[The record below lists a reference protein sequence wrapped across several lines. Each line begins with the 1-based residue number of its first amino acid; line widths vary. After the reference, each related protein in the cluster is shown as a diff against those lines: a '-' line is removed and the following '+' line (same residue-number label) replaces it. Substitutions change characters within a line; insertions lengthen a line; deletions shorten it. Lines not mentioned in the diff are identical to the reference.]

1 MLGLRCLAE
10 RTRLR
15 LKTRASKP
23 GTWVRNPTFA
33 SSTSTFRSFFGWSNN
48 SKKARIN
55 NCIFAQQGVLQA
67 LRPNSRD
74 ATGIRARGAEHN
86 RLAPA
91 RSAVVQPV
99 SSFHRFLFRLRG
111 PNDLLKRTP
120 ERCAIVIPPIS
131 RTVSRMRGVRL
142 MSDNFV
148 FLAGTYLSFKT
159 RGLQTILAVWGI
171 SMGCRSPNPIQFA
184 ILQIS
189 RLSRGQHRPPALRSC
204 NSRRPAVMAGLCPR
218 PSTSFLTTTV
228 SQFDR
233 SIRDESGHYG
243 KGAPRARRQSNLPRR
258 AHRQSRRAL
267 RPRQNVEQLFPA
279 SEAGKPGETAI

>member
-1 MLGLRCLAE
+1 MSGLRSLAE

-74 ATGIRARGAEHN
+74 GAGIRARGAEHN

-120 ERCAIVIPPIS
+120 ERCAIVIRP
-131 RTVSRMRGVRL
+131 
-142 MSDNFV
+142 D
-148 FLAGTYLSFKT
+148 LAGGFTNARGAIDVGQFCFFSGHLSVFQNS
-159 RGLQTILAVWGI
+159 RAPNLLAVWGI

-189 RLSRGQHRPPALRSC
+189 RLSAANIDLQPSALC
-204 NSRRPAVMAGLCPR
+204 NSRRPAVMAGLVR
-218 PSTSFLTTTV
+218 
-228 SQFDR
+228 
-233 SIRDESGHYG
+233 GH
-243 KGAPRARRQSNLPRR
+243 PRR
-258 AHRQSRRAL
+258 SPLVGRVVENEPLPLSPPL
-267 RPRQNVEQLFPA
+267 R
-279 SEAGKPGETAI
+279 GERSGEGLG

>member
-1 MLGLRCLAE
+1 MSGLRCLAE

-15 LKTRASKP
+15 LKTLASKP

-74 ATGIRARGAEHN
+74 ATDIRARGAEHN
-86 RLAPA
+86 RLTPA

-99 SSFHRFLFRLRG
+99 SSFHRFLSRLRG
-111 PNDLLKRTP
+111 PNDLIKRTP
-120 ERCAIVIPPIS
+120 ERCAIVVPP
-131 RTVSRMRGVRL
+131 
-142 MSDNFV
+142 D
-148 FLAGTYLSFKT
+148 LAGGFTNARGAVDVGQFCFFSGHLSVFQNS
-159 RGLQTILAVWGI
+159 RAPDLLAVWGT

-189 RLSRGQHRPPALRSC
+189 RLSGPTPTSSPPLCAIHGAQPSW
-204 NSRRPAVMAGLCPR
+204 PGLSAA
-218 PSTSFLTTTV
+218 STSFLTTTV

-243 KGAPRARRQSNLPRR
+243 KGAPRARRQSNPPRR

-267 RPRQNVEQLFPA
+267 RPCQNVEQLFPA
-279 SEAGKPGETAI
+279 PEAGKPGETAF

>member
-1 MLGLRCLAE
+1 MSGLRCLAE

-48 SKKARIN
+48 SKKARID

-74 ATGIRARGAEHN
+74 GAGIRARDAEHN
-86 RLAPA
+86 RPAPA

-111 PNDLLKRTP
+111 SNDLLKRTS
-120 ERCAIVIPPIS
+120 ERCAIVIPPDLAGGF
-131 RTVSRMRGVRL
+131 TNARGAIDVGQFCFFSGHL
-142 MSDNFV
+142 FV
-148 FLAGTYLSFKT
+148 FQNSRAPNL
-159 RGLQTILAVWGI
+159 LAVWGI
-171 SMGCRSPNPIQFA
+171 SMGCRSPNPSQFA
-184 ILQIS
+184 ILQI
-189 RLSRGQHRPPALRSC
+189 LAFRGQHRPPALRFVQFTAP
-204 NSRRPAVMAGLCPR
+204 SRHARACPR
-218 PSTSFLTTTV
+218 PSTSFLTTSV

-243 KGAPRARRQSNLPRR
+243 KGAPRAGRQSNLPRR
-258 AHRQSRRAL
+258 AHRQNRRAL

>member
-1 MLGLRCLAE
+1 MSGLRSLAE

-33 SSTSTFRSFFGWSNN
+33 SSTSTFRWFFGWSNN

-74 ATGIRARGAEHN
+74 GAGIRARGAEHN

-91 RSAVVQPV
+91 RPAVVQPV

-120 ERCAIVIPPIS
+120 ERRAIVIPPDLAGGFTNARGAMDAGQFCFFSGHLSVFQTRRS
-131 RTVSRMRGVRL
+131 RLIGGLGNFNGLEAQIQSNSRF
-142 MSDNFV
+142 SK
-148 FLAGTYLSFKT
+148 FLAF
-159 RGLQTILAVWGI
+159 RGPT
-171 SMGCRSPNPIQFA
+171 
-184 ILQIS
+184 
-189 RLSRGQHRPPALRSC
+189 
-204 NSRRPAVMAGLCPR
+204 
-218 PSTSFLTTTV
+218 STSSPPLCA
-228 SQFDR
+228 
-233 SIRDESGHYG
+233 IH
-243 KGAPRARRQSNLPRR
+243 GAQPSWQGLSA
-258 AHRQSRRAL
+258 
-267 RPRQNVEQLFPA
+267 
-279 SEAGKPGETAI
+279 AIPVVPH

>member
-1 MLGLRCLAE
+1 MRGAAVPRASGGHVGLRCLAE

-55 NCIFAQQGVLQA
+55 NYIFAQQGVLQA

-74 ATGIRARGAEHN
+74 ATGILARGAEHN

-120 ERCAIVIPPIS
+120 EPCAVVIRP
-131 RTVSRMRGVRL
+131 
-142 MSDNFV
+142 D
-148 FLAGTYLSFKT
+148 LAGGFTNARGAIDVGQFYFFSGHYLSFKT
-159 RGLQTILAVWGI
+159 RGLQTYWRFGAFQWVAEAQ
-171 SMGCRSPNPIQFA
+171 IQ
-184 ILQIS
+184 S
-189 RLSRGQHRPPALRSC
+189 
-204 NSRRPAVMAGLCPR
+204 NSRFSKFLAFQGPT
-218 PSTSFLTTTV
+218 STSSPPLCAIHGAQPSWPGLSAAIHVVPHWSGASLKNEPFPSPRLFAGRGEYPIFLI
-228 SQFDR
+228 D
-233 SIRDESGHYG
+233 
-243 KGAPRARRQSNLPRR
+243 AR
-258 AHRQSRRAL
+258 H
-267 RPRQNVEQLFPA
+267 
-279 SEAGKPGETAI
+279 

>member
-1 MLGLRCLAE
+1 MSGLRSLAE

-33 SSTSTFRSFFGWSNN
+33 SSTSTFRWFFGWSSN

-74 ATGIRARGAEHN
+74 GADIRARGAEHN

-99 SSFHRFLFRLRG
+99 SSFHRFLLRLRG
-111 PNDLLKRTP
+111 PNDRLKRTP
-120 ERCAIVIPPIS
+120 EPCAIVIPPDLAS
-131 RTVSRMRGVRL
+131 GFTNARGAMDVGQFCFFSGHL
-142 MSDNFV
+142 SV
-148 FLAGTYLSFKT
+148 FLNS
-159 RGLQTILAVWGI
+159 RLQTYWRFGEFQWVAEAQIQSNSRFSKFLA
-171 SMGCRSPNPIQFA
+171 F
-184 ILQIS
+184 
-189 RLSRGQHRPPALRSC
+189 RGQHRPPVLRFVQFTAP
-204 NSRRPAVMAGLCPR
+204 SRHLRACPR
-218 PSTSFLTTTV
+218 PSRSFLTTTV

-233 SIRDESGHYG
+233 SIREESGHYG
-243 KGAPRARRQSNLPRR
+243 KCAPLARRQSNLTRR
-258 AHRQSRRAL
+258 AHRRSRRVL

-279 SEAGKPGETAI
+279 SEAGKSGEIAI